1 MTPSRKIEVLVPIVG
16 LRERRLDLARREAA
30 RAREA
35 VAAAAATLSA
45 REDQLARCVGD
56 IARLDAWFAERVGG
70 AATLL
75 QAGLARREALAAA
88 KATALQDRDEARQAL
103 EAARTVLADAVADV
117 QRAEGRR
124 DAMSDQLA
132 DARSRRRSAR
142 EEHDQLELEDLAGRR
157 GW

>member
-1 MTPSRKIEVLVPIVG
+1 MTPSRKIDVLVPVVR

-30 RAREA
+30 RARE
-35 VAAAAATLSA
+35 VVMAAAAALSE
-45 REDQLARCVGD
+45 REAMLARRAEEV
-56 IARLDAWFAERVGG
+56 ARLDAWFTREVSG
-70 AATLL
+70 AATVL

-88 KATALQDRDEARQAL
+88 KAAAHADRDEARQAL
-103 EAARTVLADAVADV
+103 EAARAALAEAVADV

-132 DARSRRRSAR
+132 GARAQRRAAR
-142 EEHDQLELEDLAGRR
+142 EERDQLELEYLTRRR